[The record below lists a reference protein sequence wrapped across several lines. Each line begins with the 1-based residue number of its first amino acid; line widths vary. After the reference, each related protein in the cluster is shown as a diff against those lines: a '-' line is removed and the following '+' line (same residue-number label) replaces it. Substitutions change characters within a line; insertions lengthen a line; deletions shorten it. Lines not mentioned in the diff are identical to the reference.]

1 MKKFLIVII
10 LYLAFASINSSCS
23 PKVIY
28 VKGNTEVQY
37 RDSIIHQ
44 IDSVEVPVPVEVI
57 KEISPIYEPLHMEIT
72 NAVADCWADTT
83 TNTLQ
88 GTLKSR
94 GNVTVPVDNKQEFH
108 YRDSIQIKEIPVP
121 VETIKKVTPKWALW
135 SVAVNLFLLILLGTG
150 IYVVLRR

>member
-1 MKKFLIVII
+1 MKNSLIITII
-10 LYLAFASINSSCS
+10 ISAALIFPACS

-44 IDSVEVPVPVEVI
+44 IDSVEVPLPVEVI
-57 KEISPIYEPLHMEIT
+57 KEVTPLLDPLHMEIT
-72 NAVADCWADTT
+72 NAVADAWVDTN

-108 YRDSIQIKEIPVP
+108 YRDSVQITEIPVP